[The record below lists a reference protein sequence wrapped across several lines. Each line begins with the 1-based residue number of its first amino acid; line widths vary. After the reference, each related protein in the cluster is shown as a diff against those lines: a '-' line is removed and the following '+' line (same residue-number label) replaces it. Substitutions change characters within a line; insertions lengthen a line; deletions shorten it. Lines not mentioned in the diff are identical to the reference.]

1 MTLKLNEV
9 FGSRILI
16 MKTWQYTQY
25 FEQFKVKKPYTK
37 FEILINVTPIYMSK
51 NFLSKQQKKVI

>member
-1 MTLKLNEV
+1 MT
-9 FGSRILI
+9 ILI
-16 MKTWQYTQY
+16 ITTWQYTQS
-25 FEQFKVKKPYTK
+25 FEYSKVQKPYTK